1 MINYIWGFLIVIPSL
16 YLLINGKFSL
26 LNNLILNGS
35 TNGIKL
41 IMDMMPLLV
50 LWMGILE
57 IAKDSNLLDKF
68 GKLLKPLLIKLFP
81 SLRNNDEAISY
92 IASNIGANMLG
103 LGSAATPF
111 GLKAM
116 SSMQKENKNK
126 DVATEAMITFLIL
139 NTGGVT
145 IIPTTVISLR
155 MIYKSLNPTSII
167 IPSIIATS
175 ISSISGLLFDYYM
188 RKRK

>member
-16 YLLINGKFSL
+16 YLLMNGKFSL

-155 MIYKSLNPTSII
+155 IIYKILNPTSII

>member
-16 YLLINGKFSL
+16 YLLMNGKFSL

>member
-116 SSMQKENKNK
+116 SSMQKENKNT

>member
-16 YLLINGKFSL
+16 YLLINGKFGL

>member
-16 YLLINGKFSL
+16 YLLMNGKFSL

-145 IIPTTVISLR
+145 IIPTTDISLR

>member
-16 YLLINGKFSL
+16 YLLMNGKFSL

-126 DVATEAMITFLIL
+126 EVATEAMITFLIL

>member
-16 YLLINGKFSL
+16 YLLMNGKFSL

-126 DVATEAMITFLIL
+126 DVATEAMVTFLIL

-145 IIPTTVISLR
+145 IIPTTDISLR

>member
-126 DVATEAMITFLIL
+126 EVATEAMITFLIL

>member
-1 MINYIWGFLIVIPSL
+1 
-16 YLLINGKFSL
+16 
-26 LNNLILNGS
+26 
-35 TNGIKL
+35 
-41 IMDMMPLLV
+41 MDMMPLLV

-68 GKLLKPLLIKLFP
+68 GKLIKPLLIKLFP